1 MFEEIRNTKP
11 SRESFKFSLKLMK
24 NKSVKCYVVFAL
36 SIFPMD
42 CQLQQQLYYFF
53 SINFMVEGPD
63 VAVDI
68 ISCYLMPPDFLHV
81 VSSYS
86 KELSLREKFP
96 PVI

>member
-1 MFEEIRNTKP
+1 
-11 SRESFKFSLKLMK
+11 
-24 NKSVKCYVVFAL
+24 
-36 SIFPMD
+36 
-42 CQLQQQLYYFF
+42 
-53 SINFMVEGPD
+53 MVEGPD
-63 VAVDI
+63 VAVDR